1 MECIFHRRSEN
12 CSGIFLIP
20 RAKVNIQNDTYDV
33 TKKTKGI
40 YILFEKAVR
49 LCAEDCCPDAQLWAG
64 SSDEQQTRDKLKLG
78 PGLPKREEEIE
89 EEGREEG
96 VRRDGPRPKRPSHAR
111 PGHGGRR
118 EKGPSVKNSA
128 SAVPR
133 SADVCRMWATMCEKA
148 RGRAGRGERRC
159 RAASQS
165 SLRLH

>member
-78 PGLPKREEEIE
+78 PGVPKREEEIE

-96 VRRDGPRPKRPSHAR
+96 VRREKAEPRPPGPRGPAREAPS
-111 PGHGGRR
+111 GTVR
-118 EKGPSVKNSA
+118 EEHA

-133 SADVCRMWATMCEKA
+133 SADVCRMWATCA
-148 RGRAGRGERRC
+148 RR
-159 RAASQS
+159 RAAAPAEASDGAA
-165 SLRLH
+165 LPARAA